1 MKLKFPLHPSHIK
14 HEYCSRVSL
23 QSPHYICEV
32 RRFALRVSFER
43 CMYGKWSNTLFSYLV
58 EILTLFAIY
67 FSTARL
73 GLSVDAVSRFATLVW
88 VPSGIAIAAL
98 LLFGY
103 RLWPGILM
111 GAFLVNLFNGAPLL
125 VAVGIGIGNTLEALV
140 GTYLL
145 KRYGFSNALDHLR
158 DVLVLVLLA
167 MPLSAL
173 IKCNSWRVQSFA
185 GEGHCVFNVFS
196 YMES

>member
-1 MKLKFPLHPSHIK
+1 MKLKCPLHPSHIK

-43 CMYGKWSNTLFSYLV
+43 CMDGKWSNTLFSYLV

-98 LLFGY
+98 LL
-103 RLWPGILM
+103 
-111 GAFLVNLFNGAPLL
+111 
-125 VAVGIGIGNTLEALV
+125 
-140 GTYLL
+140 
-145 KRYGFSNALDHLR
+145 
-158 DVLVLVLLA
+158 LA
-167 MPLSAL
+167 MPLSAIISATLGVSSLFLGKVIAFSSYYPAWRAWWIGDMISIL
-173 IKCNSWRVQSFA
+173 ILTPFLLTWSKWPHDNVA
-185 GEGHCVFNVFS
+185 GKRIAEMGIVTLFVLAIGL
-196 YMES
+196 

>member
-1 MKLKFPLHPSHIK
+1 MKLNFALYPLNIK
-14 HEYCSRVSL
+14 HRY
-23 QSPHYICEV
+23 
-32 RRFALRVSFER
+32 
-43 CMYGKWSNTLFSYLV
+43 FSHSV
-58 EILTLFAIY
+58 EIIILFAIY
-67 FSTARL
+67 YSTARL
-73 GLSVDAVSRFATLVW
+73 GLSLDPVSRFATLVW
-88 VPSGIAIAAL
+88 FPSGIAVVAL

-111 GAFLVNLFNGAPLL
+111 GAFLANLVNGAPLF

-167 MPLSAL
+167 MLLSAL
-173 IKCNSWRVQSFA
+173 ISATLGVSSLLLGRVIAFSTYSPTWRA
-185 GEGHCVFNVFS
+185 WWI
-196 YMES
+196 